1 MLSDISQLAG
11 SSRSHIES
19 HYGHYDDDM
28 LRQAS
33 IKNFTVDS
41 HGISIRD

>member
-11 SSRSHIES
+11 TSVNYIET

-33 IKNFTVDS
+33 VKNFTVDS
-41 HGISIRD
+41 HGISFKD